1 MSLLAPR
8 NSTFSYFSDD
18 TDSNSIKIFNANAAL
33 IPIEITAA
41 KENALFLG
49 WSKEQGSSEYVTEIV
64 NYVCANVNKID
75 ELIVSSLTNYR
86 LSRLSYV
93 DRAIIRMAA
102 AELLNGL
109 HKSIVI
115 NEALEI
121 VKLYSDEGAG
131 KSVAF
136 VNKVL
141 DTIANKI

>member
-1 MSLLAPR
+1 MNGITKREERILIMEKLY
-8 NSTFSYFSDD
+8 SYDMDD
-18 TDSNSIKIFNANAAL
+18 NYV
-33 IPIEITAA
+33 
-41 KENALFLG
+41 FLTPLDDY
-49 WSKEQGSSEYVTEIV
+49 SEYVTEIV

-93 DRAIIRMAA
+93 DRAIIRMAT

>member
-1 MSLLAPR
+1 MNGITKREERILIMEKLY
-8 NSTFSYFSDD
+8 SYDMDENYVFLTPLDDYSD
-18 TDSNSIKIFNANAAL
+18 
-33 IPIEITAA
+33 
-41 KENALFLG
+41 
-49 WSKEQGSSEYVTEIV
+49 YVTEIV

-93 DRAIIRMAA
+93 DRAIIRMAT

>member
-1 MSLLAPR
+1 MNGITKREERILIIEKLY
-8 NSTFSYFSDD
+8 SYDMDDNYVFLTPLDDYSD
-18 TDSNSIKIFNANAAL
+18 
-33 IPIEITAA
+33 
-41 KENALFLG
+41 
-49 WSKEQGSSEYVTEIV
+49 YVTEIV
-64 NYVCANVNKID
+64 NYVCANLNKVD

-93 DRAIIRMAA
+93 DRAIIRMAT